1 MSPNTLFSSTRLV
14 FHESTRKLCNV
25 IVWRV
30 ANRFTWNSQRNEGL
44 WRFAEKCQCNFSSS
58 HCFHGNERNSQM
70 ECLWQNGQP
79 LKIVTILENKSILI
93 SSQSIAP
100 DWLGRL
106 LPNHFGASTDIR
118 GIYYKFQTFRYHTNI
133 DSTRLQFQCGH
144 SINRTELSQSFWQYA
159 KWLTHIIA
167 NAFVEKF
174 DSNLRS
180 TAQRAFRYCRID
192 GAMYGK
198 LRGKSKVKECS
209 FVYEQRCTLV
219 HRR

>member
-133 DSTRLQFQCGH
+133 DSTRLDCNFNAGIRSIELSCH
-144 SINRTELSQSFWQYA
+144 SHFDNMPNDWRTSLLMHSWKNSIQIFGAQLNAHFGTVELTELCM
-159 KWLTHIIA
+159 A
-167 NAFVEKF
+167 N
-174 DSNLRS
+174 
-180 TAQRAFRYCRID
+180 
-192 GAMYGK
+192 
-198 LRGKSKVKECS
+198 
-209 FVYEQRCTLV
+209 
-219 HRR
+219 